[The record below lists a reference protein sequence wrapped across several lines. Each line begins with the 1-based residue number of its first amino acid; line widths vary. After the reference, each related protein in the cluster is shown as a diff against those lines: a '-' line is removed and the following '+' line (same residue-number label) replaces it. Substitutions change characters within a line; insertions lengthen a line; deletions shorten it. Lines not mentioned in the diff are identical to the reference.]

1 MKNKVIKRV
10 LALSLAAC
18 LVIPALS
25 YVGSLPEAK
34 AADTEWDAEV
44 GDANGDGSI
53 NAIDLVILKKNAGES
68 VAEQYDVNNDGN
80 GDAKDANRMRQFL
93 IGKTSS
99 FYRPD
104 TSAQNND
111 TATYQVT
118 DDLDREMTD
127 ASASNGKAVGVR
139 YFLHHGV
146 GKNNMAELH
155 FYHFNEGKVNVVTKE
170 AYASGSTIS
179 FKAKLP
185 ENAGWWG
192 FKFANTSSFDIYG
205 VTDATLIEEI
215 DGWRTYE
222 IEVPSGGPYYFG
234 ISGAKNWSDW
244 GDSPIIVDD
253 FKITKPD
260 GTVKEDGF
268 DNGLSG
274 GIFDVTE
281 IGEGANG
288 CTCDVHTAVELI
300 SETVD
305 SSESAPVYNVSAIL
319 AKNPNAAISDS
330 AWLAAGG
337 GPVGAAHWWGE
348 PLFGFY
354 SSIDKWIIER
364 DVQMLTDAGVD
375 YLAIDTD
382 DGILESRLNV
392 LLETLDKFQDQGFNV
407 PKVTFTTAVDSSV
420 IETVN
425 SYGLLYAESMD
436 EVTATTLRLARAV
449 SGYPMSASAFYGN
462 LINQQRNY
470 NGKKHITLS
479 KTAEY
484 EGAFL
489 EWQFETA
496 IENGAKNVL
505 VESWNEWL
513 SVRQAADSTGAI
525 VLKEN
530 ASISSSS
537 DMQPM
542 KDGYGDDYYMQFI
555 DCIKRFKG
563 NAITNS
569 KLNTADTTESIAI
582 DVNGDFQ
589 QWNKVSTHY
598 LDYTNEEANPTE
610 NITTITKQEAEIQFG
625 VDGTYIIT
633 KDKYPAGSTISF
645 TIKFPEDLVQKKKSD
660 GSDDGYP
667 WWSVYAVTDKSKVDI
682 YSSNGETIY
691 GGLQS
696 PSADNLG
703 KEVTVSCPVHST
715 AGDYYIYIAGEW
727 GQWKNASKEF
737 VTAEISDITITS
749 GDTTVSDGEI
759 FETVG
764 SGATLHSVT
773 KVLTN
778 EVIDYAADISMSNPQ
793 SYIITKE
800 TYKGGSKVYFDI
812 KLPKDLDLSKNPW
825 WGIYAS
831 TSNNV
836 NIYANWVGK
845 GRYITSEEL
854 GVWQTISVTL
864 PTDSEEYY
872 IYFAGEE
879 LKWKDVNGENVF
891 TSIDNIVIEESDGS
905 VTSENFNSGYGD
917 IFAVGDSVSLTERSR
932 KEVPLPGTNDIDKMK
947 MTSDGEYLYALV
959 ETVDNIA
966 AFGDESNRMS
976 LFISTGN
983 VGGCWNQYEYVIN
996 RDSTKATE
1004 STVTIERYAGGAWKQ
1019 VTDADGNAVTAKY
1032 CIEGNMMQLAIPL
1045 SALGKGEAFDIEFK
1059 WADNYDDEDIYS
1071 FYTQGDAAPYGR
1083 ANYVYQATG
1092 QHADITINKMGSD
1105 PGNMSF
1111 ISSRTFPGGSTV
1123 NFDILIPENL
1133 SGSWWGMCWTTDPT
1147 TAGLYDWLEENG
1159 SKGKTLSSTTGS
1171 WANCSIELPDDDGDY
1186 YVYLVAAV
1194 GEWPKPETGA
1204 ADTVFSIDNFVVEDG
1219 SGNVI
1224 AKDTFNGGSALFT
1237 MDENAV
1243 KLVSNFNE
1251 YGDQSA
1257 EIHIQYLNPNAG
1269 GWNFITK
1276 DAYLAGSKIVFDV
1289 YIPSGNSGS
1298 WCGAVTSTDPSSI
1311 NIYACSEGNA
1321 FSMDT
1326 VNQWVTYEKQITED
1340 GQYLAIG
1347 GPAGEWTDRNLF
1359 VDNFKVYDAEGKL
1372 IAKDDFS
1379 SGLNGGM
1386 FEVTGYEGNNLAVS
1400 LGTPSMGV
1408 TSTTS
1413 QNMVSLSTT
1422 GDDCVFMVSSNAYPA
1437 GSTITFDAKF
1447 PTTTSWWGVAYT
1459 SDKDSADRYSDS
1471 KITPSIY
1478 TGEWSTYSVT
1488 LPSDGGPYYFH
1499 FSTAIGEWGGEN
1511 ILLDNVKVQN
1521 ASGKL
1526 LAEDDFNYNDFDEG
1540 MFDCLY
1546 AASATL
1552 VAEEEDTVV
1561 DVEFMAYDAPTVNG
1575 SVSGD
1580 NTAKVDAAYKKMAEA
1595 GFNKALAQRE
1605 GYSEVAAAMAAAG
1618 SDLATW
1624 LAWRRTKTEEAAGT
1638 VLDIADKYGISYY
1651 AKDWSFYNLGRASG
1665 DAAVV
1670 TSSYVSTDAQWNTAM
1685 DTLFNSDVS
1694 YLTHSALAGHFAM
1707 DEPSTDADFT
1717 ALANQAKYY
1726 SENVSDGEMFVNLL
1740 PSYGKPDDRNIFEQ
1754 WLGTELPYKSYLNK
1768 YFTIAQQYGMD
1779 YVSWDYYPF
1788 MLDSDSDKTTRENEY
1803 LYNYELVAN
1812 YIKDNN
1818 YTQEIRTLI
1827 QATGEEAYGL
1837 RSISSI
1843 ADIRHQI
1850 YCGMA
1855 FGAKE
1860 FGYYCYSGTNDAVQ
1874 NGNCIFSY
1882 EDGESYTDVYN
1893 FAKTVNNEVHAI
1905 EDFYGQYSWETVACK
1920 SGKTTTTMSQNMING
1935 LETSYKSGTYK
1946 HMTINSCSQDT
1957 LAGIFTATNTAA
1969 TTRPYG
1975 YMFVNIA
1982 DPDNN
1987 AEDEVTVTFNNGS
2000 SNAKAVSVCQGGEQ
2014 KIVSISDGQY
2024 KFTLTAGEGAFIV
2037 PIY

>member
-111 TATYQVT
+111 TATYQAT

-146 GKNNMAELH
+146 EKNNMAKLH
-155 FYHFNEGKVNVVTKE
+155 FYHFSDAAGGVNIVTKV
-170 AYASGSTIS
+170 AYPGESKIS
-179 FKAKLP
+179 FRVKLPKTQSWWGIGYGTSNNFDIYAAAGSANGIQAGAMTKTEEEGGWYRYEAKLP
-185 ENAGWWG
+185 
-192 FKFANTSSFDIYG
+192 
-205 VTDATLIEEI
+205 
-215 DGWRTYE
+215 
-222 IEVPSGGPYYFG
+222 SGASYYFG
-234 ISGAKNWSDW
+234 ICGAKSWSEW
-244 GDSPIIVDD
+244 GNESLIVDD

-260 GTVKEDGF
+260 GTIVEDGF
-268 DNGLSG
+268 EGGLSG
-274 GIFDVTE
+274 GIFNVTE
-281 IGEGANG
+281 IGTAHSD
-288 CTCDVHTAVELI
+288 CTDSVHTAVELI
-300 SETVD
+300 SETAESTE
-305 SSESAPVYNVSAIL
+305 SSPVYNVSAIL

-354 SSIDKWIIER
+354 SDMDKWIIER

-425 SYGLLYAESMD
+425 SHGLLYAESMD

-462 LINQQRNY
+462 LINQQRNF

-569 KLNTADTTESIAI
+569 ELNTADTTESIAI

-667 WWSVYAVTDKSKVDI
+667 WWSVYAVTDKSQVDI

-696 PSADNLG
+696 PSAGNLG

-727 GQWKNASKEF
+727 GQWKNASGEF

-764 SGATLHSVT
+764 SGATLNLVT
-773 KVLTN
+773 EEVKN
-778 EVIDYAADISMSNPQ
+778 EVIDYAASIEMGQNSA
-793 SYIITKE
+793 YIITKE
-800 TYKGGSKVYFDI
+800 AYTAGSKVTFDI
-812 KLPKDLDLSKNPW
+812 KLPENLDMSGDPW

-831 TSNNV
+831 TSNSSV
-836 NIYANWVGK
+836 DIYANWIGGSGIYASNGK
-845 GRYITSEEL
+845 L
-854 GVWQTISVTL
+854 GTWHTLSVDL
-864 PTDSEEYY
+864 PTDSDNYY

-879 LKWKDVNGENVF
+879 GKWKNTAGGYLS
-891 TSIDNIVIEESDGS
+891 TLIDNVVIEEPDGT
-905 VTSENFNSGYGD
+905 VTKENFGKGLGG
-917 IFAVGDSVSLTERSR
+917 IFTIGNHVSLAERSR

-959 ETVDNIA
+959 ETVDDIV

-996 RDSTKATE
+996 RDSTKA
-1004 STVTIERYAGGAWKQ
+1004 SSNAVTIERYAGGKWTQ
-1019 VTDADGNAVTAKY
+1019 VIDAEGNAITAKY
-1032 CIEGNMMQLAIPL
+1032 RIEGNMMQLAIPL
-1045 SALGKGEAFDIEFK
+1045 SALGCTEAFDMEFK
-1059 WADNYDDEDIYS
+1059 WADNYDEDDIYS

-1083 ANYVYQATG
+1083 SNYVY
-1092 QHADITINKMGSD
+1092 S
-1105 PGNMSF
+1105 
-1111 ISSRTFPGGSTV
+1111 V
-1123 NFDILIPENL
+1123 V
-1133 SGSWWGMCWTTDPT
+1133 SGVVS
-1147 TAGLYDWLEENG
+1147 L
-1159 SKGKTLSSTTGS
+1159 
-1171 WANCSIELPDDDGDY
+1171 SIETLND
-1186 YVYLVAAV
+1186 VNSNQEL
-1194 GEWPKPETGA
+1194 
-1204 ADTVFSIDNFVVEDG
+1204 
-1219 SGNVI
+1219 
-1224 AKDTFNGGSALFT
+1224 SA
-1237 MDENAV
+1237 
-1243 KLVSNFNE
+1243 S
-1251 YGDQSA
+1251 
-1257 EIHIQYLNPNAG
+1257 
-1269 GWNFITK
+1269 FITK
-1276 DAYLAGSKIVFDV
+1276 K
-1289 YIPSGNSGS
+1289 
-1298 WCGAVTSTDPSSI
+1298 
-1311 NIYACSEGNA
+1311 
-1321 FSMDT
+1321 
-1326 VNQWVTYEKQITED
+1326 K
-1340 GQYLAIG
+1340 
-1347 GPAGEWTDRNLF
+1347 
-1359 VDNFKVYDAEGKL
+1359 
-1372 IAKDDFS
+1372 
-1379 SGLNGGM
+1379 
-1386 FEVTGYEGNNLAVS
+1386 
-1400 LGTPSMGV
+1400 
-1408 TSTTS
+1408 
-1413 QNMVSLSTT
+1413 
-1422 GDDCVFMVSSNAYPA
+1422 YPA
-1437 GSTITFDAKF
+1437 GSKVSFEYYISADGQIINPGNGAG
-1447 PTTTSWWGVAYT
+1447 SWWNLYYT
-1459 SDKDSADRYSDS
+1459 TDPEQVSNYPAD
-1471 KITPSIY
+1471 
-1478 TGEWSTYSVT
+1478 
-1488 LPSDGGPYYFH
+1488 
-1499 FSTAIGEWGGEN
+1499 
-1511 ILLDNVKVQN
+1511 
-1521 ASGKL
+1521 
-1526 LAEDDFNYNDFDEG
+1526 
-1540 MFDCLY
+1540 
-1546 AASATL
+1546 
-1552 VAEEEDTVV
+1552 
-1561 DVEFMAYDAPTVNG
+1561 
-1575 SVSGD
+1575 
-1580 NTAKVDAAYKKMAEA
+1580 
-1595 GFNKALAQRE
+1595 
-1605 GYSEVAAAMAAAG
+1605 
-1618 SDLATW
+1618 
-1624 LAWRRTKTEEAAGT
+1624 
-1638 VLDIADKYGISYY
+1638 
-1651 AKDWSFYNLGRASG
+1651 
-1665 DAAVV
+1665 
-1670 TSSYVSTDAQWNTAM
+1670 
-1685 DTLFNSDVS
+1685 
-1694 YLTHSALAGHFAM
+1694 
-1707 DEPSTDADFT
+1707 
-1717 ALANQAKYY
+1717 
-1726 SENVSDGEMFVNLL
+1726 
-1740 PSYGKPDDRNIFEQ
+1740 
-1754 WLGTELPYKSYLNK
+1754 
-1768 YFTIAQQYGMD
+1768 
-1779 YVSWDYYPF
+1779 
-1788 MLDSDSDKTTRENEY
+1788 Y
-1803 LYNYELVAN
+1803 LYSQCRVT
-1812 YIKDNN
+1812 I
-1818 YTQEIRTLI
+1818 
-1827 QATGEEAYGL
+1827 
-1837 RSISSI
+1837 
-1843 ADIRHQI
+1843 
-1850 YCGMA
+1850 
-1855 FGAKE
+1855 
-1860 FGYYCYSGTNDAVQ
+1860 
-1874 NGNCIFSY
+1874 
-1882 EDGESYTDVYN
+1882 DV
-1893 FAKTVNNEVHAI
+1893 T
-1905 EDFYGQYSWETVACK
+1905 
-1920 SGKTTTTMSQNMING
+1920 
-1935 LETSYKSGTYK
+1935 
-1946 HMTINSCSQDT
+1946 
-1957 LAGIFTATNTAA
+1957 
-1969 TTRPYG
+1969 P
-1975 YMFVNIA
+1975 
-1982 DPDNN
+1982 
-1987 AEDEVTVTFNNGS
+1987 
-2000 SNAKAVSVCQGGEQ
+2000 
-2014 KIVSISDGQY
+2014 
-2024 KFTLTAGEGAFIV
+2024 
-2037 PIY
+2037 